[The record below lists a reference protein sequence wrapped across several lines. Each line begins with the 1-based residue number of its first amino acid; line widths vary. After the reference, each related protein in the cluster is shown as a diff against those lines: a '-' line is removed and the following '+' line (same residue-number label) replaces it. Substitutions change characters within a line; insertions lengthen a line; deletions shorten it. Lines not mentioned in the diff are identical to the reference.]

1 MSPALSELPPPTIS
15 FASDNA
21 AAVHPAVMDA
31 MVAANDGSALAYGA
45 DAWTDR
51 VERRFAEL
59 FGTDVTVALCWG
71 GTGANVVA
79 LQSLLRPW
87 QAVICTDSAHIAVD
101 ECGAPERFT
110 GAKLIDVAAP
120 HAKLLPEQITEH
132 LHLLGDEHHVQPAVV
147 SITQSTEAGTLYTA
161 DEVAAI
167 CDTAHAA
174 GLRVHMDGAR
184 IANATAALGGTV
196 DALRATTVD
205 AGVDVISFG
214 GTKAGM
220 MYGEAVV
227 FLDPSLGRD
236 VKFVRKQAGQL
247 PSKMRYVA
255 AQFEALL
262 ADDLWISLA
271 RSANARAVE
280 LADALAG
287 IEGVRLSRRP
297 EVNSVFAS
305 LPRPAI
311 DQLQAWSFFWDW
323 DVHIDEVRW
332 MTSWATDA
340 DDIAAFVAGV
350 RAVCPG

>member
-1 MSPALSELPPPTIS
+1 MSPALSDLPAPTIS

-21 AAVHPAVMDA
+21 AAVHPAVMEA
-31 MVAANDGSALAYGA
+31 LVAANDGSALAYGA
-45 DAWTDR
+45 DAWTAR
-51 VERRFAEL
+51 VESRFADL
-59 FGTDVTVALCWG
+59 FGRETTVALCWG

-87 QAVICTDSAHIAVD
+87 QAVICTDAAHIAVD

-110 GAKLIDVAAP
+110 GAKLIDVPAP
-120 HAKLLPEQITEH
+120 DAKLVPEQISEH

-147 SITQSTEAGTLYTA
+147 SITQSTEAGTLYSV
-161 DEVAAI
+161 DEIAAI
-167 CDTAHAA
+167 CETAHAA

-196 DALRATTVD
+196 DSLRAMTVD

-227 FLDPSLGRD
+227 FLDAALGRD

-262 ADDLWISLA
+262 ADDLWITLA
-271 RSANARAVE
+271 ASANARAEE
-280 LADALAG
+280 LAGALDG

-305 LPRPAI
+305 LDRAVI
-311 DQLQAWSFFWDW
+311 DRLQAWSFFWDW

-340 DDIAAFVAGV
+340 ADIAAFVAGV
-350 RAVCPG
+350 RAACAT